1 MSDVTFA
8 VFRSVEDLLEQMD
21 DKNKVILFDKR
32 YLLIKMKK
40 NISMTVEKGLA
51 KIKYLYVGTD
61 WTTRDELC
69 CIHFK
74 R

>member
-32 YLLIKMKK
+32 YLLIK

-61 WTTRDELC
+61 WRTRNELC